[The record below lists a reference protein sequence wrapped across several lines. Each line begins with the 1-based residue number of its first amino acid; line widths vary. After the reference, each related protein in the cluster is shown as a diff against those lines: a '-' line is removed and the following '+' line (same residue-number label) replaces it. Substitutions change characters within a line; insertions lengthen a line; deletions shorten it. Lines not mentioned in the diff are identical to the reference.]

1 MAVACNIGHMGTS
14 PKPTTWI
21 VFGSIAVSALAA
33 AYNLGRVSA
42 ASDNRNR
49 PHQDAASKGNPDLRS
64 ALSAVEKRL
73 ASCEKSLQR
82 RDHHPLMREEKPHTS
97 EDIPIPPPEREL
109 SKQCIAAMQAKE
121 LTMAGA
127 NCRNFR
133 RYFDAYKTILGSST
147 LGCETILSIRGLA
160 RIQYNICTL
169 IIEVNNEIN
178 EQGATS
184 DPLAI
189 DAAQDAHATKSEHGD
204 VSNIDA
210 LVKNPACIA
219 RMQTE

>member
-1 MAVACNIGHMGTS
+1 MGTS
-14 PKPTTWI
+14 PKPIAWI
-21 VFGSIAVSALAA
+21 VFGSVAVAASAA
-33 AYNLGRVSA
+33 AYNLGRTSA
-42 ASDNRNR
+42 ESDDRTQS
-49 PHQDAASKGNPDLRS
+49 HQDAASKDNPDLRS
-64 ALSAVEKRL
+64 TLSAVQKRL

-82 RDHHPLMREEKPHTS
+82 RDHHPLMREEKPHAS
-97 EDIPIPPPEREL
+97 EDIPTPPPEREL

-133 RYFDAYKTILGSST
+133 RHFDAYKTILGSSA
-147 LGCETILSIRGLA
+147 LDCETVLSIRGLA
-160 RIQYNICTL
+160 RSQYNICTL
-169 IIEVNNEIN
+169 IIQVNKEIN
-178 EQGATS
+178 EQGATI

-189 DAAQDAHATKSEHGD
+189 DAVQDAYTTKSEHGNVND
-204 VSNIDA
+204 IDA